1 MARSRWLI
9 PCACFALCAPFALFA
24 QEDQCGKR
32 EPAPGVLV
40 TAAWLQRHRQ
50 DSNLVILAAERSP
63 ASYDSAHV
71 AGARLVTVAEYAV
84 TRSGLLTELPTD
96 RELQDLFER
105 LGLGDRGRIVLYGDL
120 LPVSRLFFTLDYLG
134 LGDRV
139 SVLDGGLAAWRE
151 REGAIATGAP
161 PSVQRSQL
169 RIHPQ
174 SSVLVDGAWVE
185 AHLHDSTVTLLD
197 ARSPEEF
204 DGSVLEEG
212 VARAGH
218 IPGAKSLDWTT
229 TVNAGRLRSPAELRQ
244 LLSAAGVT
252 PGKRVVTYCRV
263 GSRASELYLVARIL
277 GVPVQLYD
285 GSMNEWTLRADRPV
299 EKKPQ

>member
-1 MARSRWLI
+1 MRRFCL
-9 PCACFALCAPFALFA
+9 ALLALWPAGLPA

-50 DSNLVILAAERSP
+50 DSNLVILAAQRSAAP
-63 ASYDSAHV
+63 YDSAHI

-84 TRSGLLTELPTD
+84 TRNGLLTELPPD
-96 RELQDLFER
+96 RDLQDLFER

-139 SVLDGGLAAWRE
+139 SVLDGGMAAWRE
-151 REGAIATGAP
+151 SNGATASGAS
-161 PSVQRSQL
+161 PSLPRSQL
-169 RIHPQ
+169 SIHPQ
-174 SSVLVDGAWVE
+174 RSVLVDAAWVE
-185 AHLHDSTVTLLD
+185 AHLHDTTVTLLD

-229 TVNAGRLRSPAELRQ
+229 TVSDGRLRNPVELRQ
-244 LLSAAGVT
+244 LLSAAGVA
-252 PGKRVVTYCRV
+252 PGRQVITYCRV
-263 GSRASELYLVARIL
+263 GSRASELYLVARLL
-277 GVPVQLYD
+277 GVPVKLYD
-285 GSMNEWTLRADRPV
+285 GSMNEWTLRAERPV

>member
-1 MARSRWLI
+1 MRRLG
-9 PCACFALCAPFALFA
+9 FALLALWPAGLAA

-40 TAAWLQRHRQ
+40 TAAWLLRHRQ
-50 DSNLVILAAERSP
+50 DSSLVILAAERSAAP
-63 ASYDSAHV
+63 YDSAHI

-84 TRSGLLTELPTD
+84 TRNGLLTELPPD
-96 RELQDLFER
+96 NELQDLFER
-105 LGLGDRGRIVLYGDL
+105 LGIGDKGRIVLYGDL

-139 SVLDGGLAAWRE
+139 SVLDGGIAAWRE
-151 REGAIATGAP
+151 SNGATASGASP
-161 PSVQRSQL
+161 PAQRSQL

-174 SSVLVDGAWVE
+174 HSVLVDAAWVE

-197 ARSPEEF
+197 ARSAEEF
-204 DGSVLEEG
+204 DGSVLEQG

-218 IPGAKSLDWTT
+218 IPGAKNLDWTA
-229 TVNAGRLRSPAELRQ
+229 TVSDGRLRNPAELRQ
-244 LLSAAGVT
+244 LLSTAGVVA
-252 PGKRVVTYCRV
+252 GKPVVTYCRV
-263 GSRASELYLVARIL
+263 GSRASELYLVARLL
-277 GVPVQLYD
+277 GVPVKLYD
-285 GSMNEWTLRADRPV
+285 GSMNEWTQRAERPV

>member
-1 MARSRWLI
+1 MRYSCL
-9 PCACFALCAPFALFA
+9 ALLALWPAGLPA
-24 QEDQCGKR
+24 QADQCGKR

-50 DSNLVILAAERSP
+50 DSNLVILAAERSAAP
-63 ASYDSAHV
+63 YDSAHI
-71 AGARLVTVAEYAV
+71 AGARLVTVAEYAI
-84 TRSGLLTELPTD
+84 TRNGLLTELPPD
-96 RELQDLFER
+96 PDLQELFER

-139 SVLDGGLAAWRE
+139 SVLDGGMAAWRE
-151 REGAIATGAP
+151 SNGAIASGAP
-161 PSVQRSQL
+161 PAVPRSQL

-174 SSVLVDGAWVE
+174 RSVLVDAAWVE
-185 AHLHDSTVTLLD
+185 AHLHDTTMTLLD

-229 TVNAGRLRSPAELRQ
+229 TVSDGRLKSTVELRQ
-244 LLSAAGVT
+244 LLSAAGVA
-252 PGKRVVTYCRV
+252 PGRQVITYCRV
-263 GSRASELYLVARIL
+263 GSRASELYLVARLL
-277 GVPVQLYD
+277 GVPVKLYD
-285 GSMNEWTLRADRPV
+285 GSMNEWTLRAERPV